1 MRGGYSQRRVLGLA
15 HTDRVHFAGE
25 ASHVGRQSSVSGV
38 HLEEVRAA
46 RDVIDQL
53 L

>member
-1 MRGGYSQRRVLGLA
+1 MERAVELPIP
-15 HTDRVHFAGE
+15 E
-25 ASHVGRQSSVSGV
+25 ASHVGQQSSVSGV